1 MSVDQAKRMVAGP
14 TKNGIIASRPAMTDG
29 AGVVIADT
37 YSLDWGQTE
46 FKATDKLVSVTKTYN
61 QVGTTYRGNFYVI
74 ADTDSEVGGKVFATQ
89 IVETIEQPGDIAR
102 ANPSHDSG
110 NSKTATTT
118 SKAPATGDALVPIT
132 IALLCIAIGSLLVAV
147 RRARNL
153 KRCD

>member
-1 MSVDQAKRMVAGP
+1 
-14 TKNGIIASRPAMTDG
+14 MTDG
-29 AGVVIADT
+29 AGIVIADT

-74 ADTDSEVGGKVFATQ
+74 ADTNSEVGGKVFATQ
-89 IVETIEQPGDIAR
+89 TVETIEQPGDTVR
-102 ANPSHDSG
+102 ADPSHDSG